1 MLEKSRVETPA
12 NLFVNSLELARKFE
26 IFSKSLIHIH
36 SWSPTPLN
44 GEWIYFEKKDMKPG
58 DVLESLYKIFPPK
71 IFMYWNEGA
80 KEANIEFL
88 FADGNPY
95 TTTFK
100 SSENRDLANEIK
112 NWTISDDEESTDDA
126 EFGDDEES
134 SVDEEVDR

>member
-58 DVLESLYKIFPPK
+58 DEMEFLYEIFPPK
-71 IFMYWNEGA
+71 IFMNWNEGA
-80 KEANIEFL
+80 KEANIEFR
-88 FADGNPY
+88 FPDGNSY
-95 TTTFK
+95 MTTF
-100 SSENRDLANEIK
+100 EPTEDPELAEEIK
-112 NWTISDDEESTDDA
+112 NWTRKIQTGNEKSSDVEEFSDEE
-126 EFGDDEES
+126 EL
-134 SVDEEVDR
+134 DR